1 MIPVVGGL
9 LLVLGLASGIFLVLA
24 PFGVGPAAPG
34 VTTWIL
40 FPGFTI
46 VGYILLAASARMP
59 VISLTSR
66 LAGALL
72 LLLAFGAAAAL
83 FATGNDL
90 LHPSADSLSLWY
102 VMGLGLL
109 FGVTG
114 FAIGRAIA
122 GPSSTQSL

>member
-1 MIPVVGGL
+1 MIPVIGGL
-9 LLVLGLASGIFLVLA
+9 LLILGLVSGLFLVLA
-24 PFGVGPAAPG
+24 PFGLGPASPG

-59 VISLTSR
+59 VIALASR

-83 FATGNDL
+83 FAIGNAL
-90 LHPSADSLSLWY
+90 FHPSADALSLWY
-102 VMGLGLL
+102 VMGLGLV

-114 FAIGRAIA
+114 FAIARAIA
-122 GPSSTQSL
+122 SQTPV

>member
-1 MIPVVGGL
+1 MIPVIGAL
-9 LLVLGLASGIFLVLA
+9 LLVFGLVSGIFLVLA

-59 VISLTSR
+59 VISLVSR

-72 LLLAFGAAAAL
+72 LLLAFSAAAAL
-83 FATGNDL
+83 FAIGNAL
-90 LHPSADSLSLWY
+90 YHPSADALSLWY
-102 VMGLGLL
+102 VMGLGLV

-122 GPSSTQSL
+122 AASPT

>member
-1 MIPVVGGL
+1 MIPVVGAL
-9 LLVLGLASGIFLVLA
+9 LLILGLVSGIFLVLA
-24 PFGVGPAAPG
+24 PFGIGPASPG

-46 VGYILLAASARMP
+46 VGYILLAASARLP
-59 VISLTSR
+59 VISLASR

-83 FATGNDL
+83 FAIGNRL
-90 LHPSADSLSLWY
+90 FSPPADALSLWY
-102 VMGLGLL
+102 VMGLGLV

-114 FAIGRAIA
+114 FAIGRSIA
-122 GPSSTQSL
+122 AAPPA

>member
-1 MIPVVGGL
+1 MIPVIGAL
-9 LLVLGLASGIFLVLA
+9 LLILGLVSGIFLVLA
-24 PFGVGPAAPG
+24 PFGAGSASPG

-46 VGYILLAASARMP
+46 VGYILLAASARLG
-59 VISLTSR
+59 VIALASR

-83 FATGNDL
+83 FVIGNAL
-90 LHPSADSLSLWY
+90 FQPSADALSLWY

-114 FAIGRAIA
+114 FAIGRSIA
-122 GPSSTQSL
+122 GPNPT

>member
-1 MIPVVGGL
+1 MIAAIGAL
-9 LLVLGLASGIFLVLA
+9 LLIFGLVSGIFLVLA
-24 PFGVGPAAPG
+24 PFGVGPASPG

-40 FPGFTI
+40 FPGFTL
-46 VGYILLAASARMP
+46 VGYILLAASAKMP
-59 VISLTSR
+59 VISLASR

-83 FATGNDL
+83 FAIGNAL
-90 LHPSADSLSLWY
+90 YHPSADALALWY

-114 FAIGRAIA
+114 FAIGRAVA
-122 GPSSTQSL
+122 AARPT

>member
-1 MIPVVGGL
+1 MIPVIGGL
-9 LLVLGLASGIFLVLA
+9 LLILGLVSGIFLVLA
-24 PFGVGPAAPG
+24 PFGAGPASPG

-59 VISLTSR
+59 VIALASR

-83 FATGNDL
+83 FAIGNAL
-90 LHPSADSLSLWY
+90 FHPSADALSLWY
-102 VMGLGLL
+102 VMGLGLM

-122 GPSSTQSL
+122 GPSPT

>member
-1 MIPVVGGL
+1 MIPVIGGL
-9 LLVLGLASGIFLVLA
+9 LLILGLVSGIFLVLA
-24 PFGVGPAAPG
+24 PFGAGPASPG
-34 VTTWIL
+34 VTTWIF

-59 VISLTSR
+59 VIALASR

-83 FATGNDL
+83 FAIGNAL
-90 LHPSADSLSLWY
+90 FHPSADALSLWY
-102 VMGLGLL
+102 VMGLGLM

-122 GPSSTQSL
+122 GPSPT

>member
-1 MIPVVGGL
+1 MIPAIGAL
-9 LLVLGLASGIFLVLA
+9 LLVFGLVSGIFLVLA
-24 PFGVGPAAPG
+24 PFGVGPASPG

-46 VGYILLAASARMP
+46 VGYILLAASARTP
-59 VISLTSR
+59 VISLASR

-83 FATGNDL
+83 FAIGNAL
-90 LHPSADSLSLWY
+90 YHPSADALSLWY

-114 FAIGRAIA
+114 FAIGRAVA
-122 GPSSTQSL
+122 AAHPT

>member
-1 MIPVVGGL
+1 MIPVIGGL
-9 LLVLGLASGIFLVLA
+9 LLTLGLVSGIFLVLA
-24 PFGVGPAAPG
+24 PFGAGPASPG

-59 VISLTSR
+59 VIALASR

-83 FATGNDL
+83 FAIGNAL
-90 LHPSADSLSLWY
+90 FHPSADALSLWY
-102 VMGLGLL
+102 VMGLGLM

-122 GPSSTQSL
+122 GPSPT

>member
-1 MIPVVGGL
+1 MIPFIGAL
-9 LLVLGLASGIFLVLA
+9 LLVLGLVSGVFLVLA
-24 PFGVGPAAPG
+24 PFGIGPASPG

-46 VGYILLAASARMP
+46 VGYILLAASARLP
-59 VISLTSR
+59 VISLASR

-83 FATGNDL
+83 FAIGNAL
-90 LHPSADSLSLWY
+90 FQLSADALSLWY
-102 VMGLGLL
+102 VMGLGLV

-114 FAIGRAIA
+114 FAVGRAIA
-122 GPSSTQSL
+122 GVRPT

>member
-1 MIPVVGGL
+1 MIPAVGAL
-9 LLVLGLASGIFLVLA
+9 LLVFGLVSGVFLVLA
-24 PFGVGPAAPG
+24 PFGVGPASPWA
-34 VTTWIL
+34 TTWIL

-46 VGYILLAASARMP
+46 VGYILLAASAKMP
-59 VISLTSR
+59 VISLASR

-83 FATGNDL
+83 FAVGNAL
-90 LHPSADSLSLWY
+90 YHPSADALSLWY

-114 FAIGRAIA
+114 LAIA
-122 GPSSTQSL
+122 RAVSTPTTT